1 MIRRSQ
7 TGRMTTRAGGAERAA
22 VPAPLLILGSVVS
35 IQAGQAL
42 GKGMFPVAGTAGVV
56 VLRLGF
62 AAAVLLLVR
71 RPPLPRGSAGLA
83 AALGTAI
90 AGMHLIYPAMQ
101 RLPVGVA
108 SAFQYLGPLTLALVK
123 ARRPADLLW
132 AALAGAGV
140 FLMDAPGGAPLPPSG
155 VVLAVA
161 SGACMAGYLV
171 LNKRAGARPGSALTW
186 GVVAGAALVL
196 PLAPAAG
203 DGLADPGVLAAGLG
217 LAVLSAVLPWSLD
230 QAALRR
236 LPERTVAVMVSLEP
250 AAGAVAGLV
259 LLGEHL
265 AWTRWLAIGCV
276 CAASTGAALS
286 RRSSRAS
293 RSPHPG
299 RGSGEQGEVGQEGD
313 GQGRGDEAVADRR
326 AGRAH
331 EEPRGQ

>member
-1 MIRRSQ
+1 MA
-7 TGRMTTRAGGAERAA
+7 TGTERAGRSAA
-22 VPAPLLILGSVVS
+22 VPAPLLILGSVVT
-35 IQAGQAL
+35 IQAGQAC
-42 GKGMFPVAGTAGVV
+42 GKGMFAVAGTAGVV

-62 AAAVLLLVR
+62 AAAVLLVLR

-83 AALGTAI
+83 FALGAAM

-108 SAFQYLGPLTLALVK
+108 SAFQFLGPLTLALVT

-132 AALAGAGV
+132 AALAGTGV
-140 FLMDAPGGAPLPPSG
+140 FLMDGPGGAHVSPSG

-161 SGACMAGYLV
+161 SGACMAAYLV
-171 LNKRAGARPGSALTW
+171 LNKRAGARPGSTLTW
-186 GVVAGAALVL
+186 GVVIAAGLVL

-203 DGLADPGVLAAGLG
+203 GALLSPGVLAAGLG
-217 LAVLSAVLPWSLD
+217 LAVLSAAVPWSLD

-265 AWTRWLAIGCV
+265 AWTQWLAIGCV
-276 CAASTGAALS
+276 CAASAGAAL
-286 RRSSRAS
+286 R
-293 RSPHPG
+293 PDPG
-299 RGSGEQGEVGQEGD
+299 R
-313 GQGRGDEAVADRR
+313 AITN
-326 AGRAH
+326 
-331 EEPRGQ
+331 

>member
-1 MIRRSQ
+1 
-7 TGRMTTRAGGAERAA
+7 MTTRTGPAERAAERAA

-35 IQAGQAL
+35 IQAGQAC
-42 GKGMFPVAGTAGVV
+42 GKGMFAIAGAAGVV

-71 RPPLPRGSAGLA
+71 RPPPPRGSAGLA
-83 AALGTAI
+83 LALGAAI
-90 AGMHLIYPAMQ
+90 AGMQLIYPAMQ
-101 RLPVGVA
+101 RLPVGAA
-108 SAFQYLGPLTLALVK
+108 SAFQFLGPLTLALVR

-140 FLMDAPGGAPLPPSG
+140 FLMHAPGGAPLSASG

-161 SGACMAGYLV
+161 SGACMAMYLV
-171 LNKRAGARPGSALTW
+171 LNKRAGARPGSTLTW
-186 GVVAGAALVL
+186 GVVVGAVLVL

-203 DGLADPGVLAAGLG
+203 GALLRPGVLAAGLG

-250 AAGAVAGLV
+250 AAGAAAGLV

-265 AWTRWLAIGCV
+265 AWPQWLAIACI
-276 CAASTGAALS
+276 CTASTATALG
-286 RRSSRAS
+286 RRE
-293 RSPHPG
+293 
-299 RGSGEQGEVGQEGD
+299 RGL
-313 GQGRGDEAVADRR
+313 
-326 AGRAH
+326 
-331 EEPRGQ
+331 

>member
-1 MIRRSQ
+1 
-7 TGRMTTRAGGAERAA
+7 MTTGTARAERAA

-35 IQAGQAL
+35 IQLGQAC
-42 GKGMFPVAGTAGVV
+42 GKGMFAIAGTAGVV

-83 AALGTAI
+83 VALGAAI

-108 SAFQYLGPLTLALVK
+108 SAFQFLGPLALALAK

-140 FLMDAPGGAPLPPSG
+140 FLMDGPGGAPLSASG

-161 SGACMAGYLV
+161 SGACMAAYLV
-171 LNKRAGARPGSALTW
+171 LNKRAGGRPGSTLTW
-186 GVVAGAALVL
+186 GVVAGAVLVL

-203 DGLADPGVLAAGLG
+203 GDLRHPGVLAAGLG

-265 AWTRWLAIGCV
+265 DWTRWLAIGCV
-276 CAASTGAALS
+276 CAASTGAALGH
-286 RRSSRAS
+286 RE
-293 RSPHPG
+293 
-299 RGSGEQGEVGQEGD
+299 RGT
-313 GQGRGDEAVADRR
+313 
-326 AGRAH
+326 
-331 EEPRGQ
+331 